1 MQLYATGAAAR
12 GVAFFDPSASDVEAW
27 SAHARQLPGEFDAG
41 GRQATTTVALCYDAR
56 MKRTTI
62 SIPDHLAQA
71 AEREARRRST
81 SVSEIA
87 REALAAHLGLAG
99 APRPLPFANL
109 GRSGARHTARRI
121 DELLA
126 KEWRR

>member
-1 MQLYATGAAAR
+1 
-12 GVAFFDPSASDVEAW
+12 
-27 SAHARQLPGEFDAG
+27 
-41 GRQATTTVALCYDAR
+41 

-62 SIPDHLAQA
+62 SIPEDLALA

-87 REALAAHLGLAG
+87 REALAAHLGLSGKSRA
-99 APRPLPFANL
+99 LPFANL
-109 GRSGARHTARRI
+109 GRSGTRHTARRI
-121 DELLA
+121 DDLMA